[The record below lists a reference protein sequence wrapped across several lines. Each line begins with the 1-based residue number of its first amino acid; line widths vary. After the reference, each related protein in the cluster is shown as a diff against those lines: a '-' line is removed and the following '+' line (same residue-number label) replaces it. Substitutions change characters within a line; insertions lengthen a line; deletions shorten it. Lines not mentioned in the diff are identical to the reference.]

1 MLKNSPENL
10 CRAEAVRLTSEDPTV
25 TLSGAFPRE
34 GLILLKNGILT
45 SHAWILYPSV
55 NYLFSFSILRRKL
68 FAPQN
73 DGEG

>member
-25 TLSGAFPRE
+25 TLSGVFLRE

-45 SHAWILYPSV
+45 SHTWMF
-55 NYLFSFSILRRKL
+55 FSS
-68 FAPQN
+68 
-73 DGEG
+73 

>member
-25 TLSGAFPRE
+25 TLSGVFPRE

-45 SHAWILYPSV
+45 SHTWMF
-55 NYLFSFSILRRKL
+55 FSS
-68 FAPQN
+68 
-73 DGEG
+73 